1 MSSQEETNQKAS
13 QDIDWELIQEEDEPD
28 TELTKMGIDT
38 VKRNIKVKDTS
49 KEDKEVGGQSAESDE
64 RIVDTVRGNAK
75 VMDIPK
81 GDSVD
86 QDMTSK
92 ESNKLGMPVKE
103 VQTNVVN
110 GSAEMLNVWENQA
123 SNLQAVMEKDQE
135 MEMDGWSKWQDVRQ
149 SKRIRDNGAFQQKMG
164 DQAPSKTLQDMEP
177 EGTLTVHQNSFAV
190 LSNPQIIDLA
200 TKMGIHSE
208 SKSLEK
214 INLLKD
220 LENARMRLN
229 EQSSADQNINLE
241 EVNLPLEEQNILE
254 WGLKNLMK
262 NLLF

>member
-1 MSSQEETNQKAS
+1 
-13 QDIDWELIQEEDEPD
+13 
-28 TELTKMGIDT
+28 
-38 VKRNIKVKDTS
+38 
-49 KEDKEVGGQSAESDE
+49 
-64 RIVDTVRGNAK
+64 
-75 VMDIPK
+75 
-81 GDSVD
+81 
-86 QDMTSK
+86 
-92 ESNKLGMPVKE
+92 
-103 VQTNVVN
+103 
-110 GSAEMLNVWENQA
+110 
-123 SNLQAVMEKDQE
+123 
-135 MEMDGWSKWQDVRQ
+135 
-149 SKRIRDNGAFQQKMG
+149 
-164 DQAPSKTLQDMEP
+164 MEP